1 VRPMAGL
8 PKSIIKKYGISK
20 KAWSVYRS
28 GRSGNRKAN
37 KPRKRHMSIVRRM
50 PRRRTTYR
58 KAYRRARNSFLNFNT
73 LTKFIKIG
81 ALAAP
86 AIDTYQK
93 GGGGLQGATNAMAL
107 YAGWNVQG
115 GFFDWGLLAKA
126 WTPYVA
132 TSLVT
137 VGISKLNGIIRRL

>member
-1 VRPMAGL
+1 MAGL

-20 KAWSVYRS
+20 QAWSVY
-28 GRSGNRKAN
+28 RSGNRKAN
-37 KPRKRHMSIVRRM
+37 KTKRRNRSTVIPM
-50 PRRRTTYR
+50 PRRRRRYV
-58 KAYRRARNSFLNFNT
+58 KAYRSARRSFLNFNT
-73 LTKFIKIG
+73 ISKFLKIG

-86 AIDTYQK
+86 AIDTYQR

-115 GFFDWGLLAKA
+115 GYFDWGLLAKA

-137 VGISKLNGIIRRL
+137 AGVSKLNGIIRRL